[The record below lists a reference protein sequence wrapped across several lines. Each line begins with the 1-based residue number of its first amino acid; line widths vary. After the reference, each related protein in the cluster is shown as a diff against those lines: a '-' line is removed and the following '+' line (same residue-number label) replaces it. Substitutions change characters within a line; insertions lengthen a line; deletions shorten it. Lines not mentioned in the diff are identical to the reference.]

1 MLLIEL
7 NCHALLDALLLN
19 GGVLKRKTLL
29 WVEHAVTVRLGEI
42 SFLSFFFNDQR
53 VSIKDPS
60 WGPKLVEVAST
71 KEQGGGMTVPAGR
84 DVSLAPTR
92 PPNLN
97 SRLFFFFF
105 LKQLYIAKCF
115 CPRKDTKENFK
126 ENVPTLT

>member
-1 MLLIEL
+1 ML
-7 NCHALLDALLLN
+7 LLLN
-19 GGVLKRKTLL
+19 GGVLTRKTLL
-29 WVEHAVTVRLGEI
+29 WVEHAVTGRLGEN

-60 WGPKLVEVAST
+60 WGLKVEVAST

-92 PPNLN
+92 HPNLN
-97 SRLFFFFF
+97 RFFFF